1 MLIKMSWYFLVVT
14 LHSFNVFTKMNL
26 TRVNTPP
33 EPNLLQ
39 SLELFYFSSVLI
51 SKFDFWLFNDTISN
65 LDFQQLIFALPV
77 FVD

>member
-1 MLIKMSWYFLVVT
+1 MVFLSCNPSFFQRIHKDEPDKGKHTAWTKLVT
-14 LHSFNVFTKMNL
+14 VF
-26 TRVNTPP
+26 
-33 EPNLLQ
+33 
-39 SLELFYFSSVLI
+39 ELFYFSSVLI